1 VNETRV
7 KKTLLI
13 IDDDRIYC
21 EAVKDFLGRE
31 PVEVLVSHTA
41 KDGLATCARQP
52 IDVVLLDQQL
62 PDVEGHTLCPEI
74 LKYNEQ
80 AKIIF
85 ATAFPSFEN
94 ALIAIRHGAYDYLS
108 KPFEPEALRLS
119 LVRALRTLELERFE
133 QLQDYQRTRESEEA
147 VFIGGEGLAGS
158 MKLVELAAGSSSPVL
173 LTGETGTGK
182 TLAAKTIHYRSA
194 RSSAPFIGINCAALP
209 ESLIEAELFGF
220 EKGAFTGAAT
230 ARKGLFEM
238 ADNGTLFLDE
248 IGEMPPHVQAKL
260 LSVIDDKLVRKIGG
274 ASARGVNVRVIAATG
289 IDLGS
294 VIGKSFRKDLYY
306 RLSVLQI
313 HLPPLRER
321 RGDIPTLCSYL
332 LGTLSGNK
340 GIALPHEELARLMSY
355 DWPGNVREL
364 KNILERAMMLQ
375 RGADLRPSLLL
386 DHAAPSPRS
395 QSVALTLP
403 DGDELLPLEE
413 MEKRHIQ
420 YSLGKLGGNYTRTA
434 KALGVSL
441 STLKRKLKTLQ

>member
-1 VNETRV
+1 VNETRA

-21 EAVKDFLGRE
+21 EAVKDFLGSE
-31 PVEVLVSHTA
+31 PVDVLVSHTA
-41 KDGLATCARQP
+41 KDGLAICARQP

-62 PDVEGHTLCPEI
+62 PDTEGHTLCPEI
-74 LKYNEQ
+74 LKHNEQ
-80 AKIIF
+80 TKIIF

-94 ALIAIRHGAYDYLS
+94 ALVAIRHGAYDYLA

-119 LVRALRTLELERFE
+119 LLRAIRTLDLERFE

-147 VFIGGEGLAGS
+147 VLIGGEGLADS
-158 MKLVELAAGSSSPVL
+158 MKLVELAAGSASPVL

-194 RSSAPFIGINCAALP
+194 RSSAPFISINCAALP

-220 EKGAFTGAAT
+220 EKGAFTGASMV
-230 ARKGLFEM
+230 RKGLFEM
-238 ADNGTLFLDE
+238 ADGGTLFLDE

-294 VIGKSFRKDLYY
+294 VIGQSFRKDLYY

-340 GIALPHEELARLMSY
+340 DISLPYEEQERLMSY
-355 DWPGNVREL
+355 NWPGNVREL
-364 KNILERAMMLQ
+364 KNILERALMLQ
-375 RGADLRPSLLL
+375 RAGDLRPSLLL
-386 DHAAPSPRS
+386 DHAAPALSS
-395 QSVALTLP
+395 QSMETTLSRV
-403 DGDELLPLEE
+403 DELVPLEV
-413 MEKRHIQ
+413 MEKRHIRQ
-420 YSLGKLGGNYTRTA
+420 TLDALGGNYTRTA
-434 KALGVSL
+434 KALGISL
-441 STLKRKLKTLQ
+441 STLKRKLKTLS